1 MNLNILGLQLRQNLI
16 EIIEQSQLPPIIV
29 LFILKDLVTNVI
41 DLTNQAAAQEL
52 ESLQPVKGTEEKVSD
67 IEVINEVSGQE

>member
-16 EIIEQSQLPPIIV
+16 EIIEQSQLPPIMV
-29 LFILKDLVTNVI
+29 LFILKDLVTNVT

-52 ESLQPVKGTEEKVSD
+52 ESLQPSKDTEEKVSD